1 LRVGGDSRLELSKKI
16 PILPGS
22 FLTLNLCLFS
32 PEVNMIKDIEISNF
46 RCFEHTKIEGF
57 ERVNLIGGKNNSG
70 KTALLEAIFLYSYP
84 YPNTIHPYI
93 RGIIRRQS
101 LAVVQ
106 AVPKNAWDN
115 LLFNLDR
122 KNIIE
127 LKGSQSNQGDKLVKI
142 SISGSLK
149 DSVLGISEDWQKL
162 YDFIAKDKSVISIL
176 NIHTSFDHDHDSN
189 DEQMNYFLIAS
200 SKEIL
205 ALPNGGD
212 EEPVIIAASVNK
224 SLEELSESYTKIVFN
239 EQEEEVLK
247 ALQILDPSI
256 EKIESFFL
264 GEPNLYLKR
273 KERKRLTISL
283 FGEAINRLI
292 EMIFALLLNPQKII
306 FIDEIENS
314 IYYTAYPDIW
324 KTLFRLAIELDS
336 QIFATTHS
344 LEMIQ
349 AFADVGLEYYPEQG
363 AYFELARSPRTDKII
378 GIKRQLSTL
387 EYALKHGN
395 EVRGE

>member
-1 LRVGGDSRLELSKKI
+1 
-16 PILPGS
+16 
-22 FLTLNLCLFS
+22 
-32 PEVNMIKDIEISNF
+32 
-46 RCFEHTKIEGF
+46 
-57 ERVNLIGGKNNSG
+57 
-70 KTALLEAIFLYSYP
+70 LLEAIFLYSYP

-93 RGIIRRQS
+93 RGIIRKES
-101 LAVVQ
+101 LAVVPTI
-106 AVPKNAWDN
+106 PKNAWDN

-142 SISGSLK
+142 SISDSLK
-149 DSVLGISEDWQKL
+149 DSLLGRPEDWQQL
-162 YDFIAKDKSVISIL
+162 YNFIAKNKSVISIL
-176 NIHTSFDHDHDSN
+176 NIQTIFDPENDSK
-189 DEQMNYFLIAS
+189 DSQLNYFLIAS
-200 SKEIL
+200 SEGIL
-205 ALPNGGD
+205 ALPDPGD
-212 EEPVIIAASVNK
+212 EEPVIIAASVSK

-273 KERKRLTISL
+273 KETKRLPISL

-292 EMIFALLLNPQKII
+292 EIIFALLLNPQKII
-306 FIDEIENS
+306 FIDEIENGLH
-314 IYYTAYPDIW
+314 YTAYPDIW

>member
-1 LRVGGDSRLELSKKI
+1 
-16 PILPGS
+16 
-22 FLTLNLCLFS
+22 
-32 PEVNMIKDIEISNF
+32 MIKDIEISNF

-57 ERVNLIGGKNNSG
+57 ERVNLIGCKNNSG

-84 YPNTIHPYI
+84 YPNTIHEVREAI
-93 RGIIRRQS
+93 RKES
-101 LAVVQ
+101 LAVIQ
-106 AVPKNAWDN
+106 TVPKNAWDN

-142 SISGSLK
+142 SISDSLK
-149 DSVLGISEDWQKL
+149 DSVLGISEDLQKL
-162 YDFIAKDKSVISIL
+162 YDFIAKNKSVISIL
-176 NIHTSFDHDHDSN
+176 NIHASFHLKNDSN
-189 DEQMNYFLIAS
+189 DGQMNYFLIAS
-200 SKEIL
+200 SEGV
-205 ALPNGGD
+205 LPLPDGGD

-247 ALQILDPSI
+247 ALQVLDPFL

-273 KERKRLTISL
+273 KERKRLSTL

-292 EMIFALLLNPQKII
+292 EIIFALLLNPKKII
-306 FIDEIENS
+306 FIDEIENGLHH
-314 IYYTAYPDIW
+314 TAYPDIW
-324 KTLFRLAIELDS
+324 KTLFRLAMELDS

-349 AFADVGLEYYPEQG
+349 AFADVGLGYYPEQG

-387 EYALKHGN
+387 DYALKHGN

>member
-1 LRVGGDSRLELSKKI
+1 
-16 PILPGS
+16 
-22 FLTLNLCLFS
+22 
-32 PEVNMIKDIEISNF
+32 MIKDIEISNF

-70 KTALLEAIFLYSYP
+70 KTA
-84 YPNTIHPYI
+84 PNTIHPYI
-93 RGIIRRQS
+93 RGIIRKES
-101 LAVVQ
+101 LAVVPTI
-106 AVPKNAWDN
+106 PKNAWDN

-142 SISGSLK
+142 SISDSLK
-149 DSVLGISEDWQKL
+149 DSLLGRPEDWQQL
-162 YDFIAKDKSVISIL
+162 YNFIAKNKSVISIL
-176 NIHTSFDHDHDSN
+176 NIQTIFDPENDSK
-189 DEQMNYFLIAS
+189 DSQLNYFLIAS
-200 SKEIL
+200 SEGIL
-205 ALPNGGD
+205 ALPDAGD

-239 EQEEEVLK
+239 EQEE
-247 ALQILDPSI
+247 PSI

-273 KERKRLTISL
+273 KERKRLPVSL

-292 EMIFALLLNPQKII
+292 EIIITLLLNPQKII
-306 FIDEIENS
+306 FIDEIENGLH
-314 IYYTAYPDIW
+314 YTAYPDIW
-324 KTLFRLAIELDS
+324 KTLFRLAMELDS

-349 AFADVGLEYYPEQG
+349 AFADVGLEYYPEEG

>member
-1 LRVGGDSRLELSKKI
+1 
-16 PILPGS
+16 
-22 FLTLNLCLFS
+22 
-32 PEVNMIKDIEISNF
+32 MIKDIEISNF

-122 KNIIE
+122 ENIIE
-127 LKGSQSNQGDKLVKI
+127 LKGSQSKRGDKLVKI
-142 SISGSLK
+142 SISDSLK
-149 DSVLGISEDWQKL
+149 DGVLGISEDLQKL
-162 YDFIAKDKSVISIL
+162 YDFIAKNPSVISIL
-176 NIHTSFDHDHDSN
+176 NIHTSFDPDNHSN
-189 DEQMNYFLIAS
+189 DGQMNYFLIAS
-200 SKEIL
+200 SEGIL
-205 ALPNGGD
+205 PLPDGGD
-212 EEPVIIAASVNK
+212 GEPVIIAASVNK

-273 KERKRLTISL
+273 KETKRLPIFL

-306 FIDEIENS
+306 FIDEIENGLH
-314 IYYTAYPDIW
+314 YTAYPDIW